1 MILPLRTAS
10 NPSQF
15 NKSTTLKYAIGT
27 AESISPS
34 RRYRNPHTSIPRRG
48 TSSCLYVK
56 VFSYALLILD
66 STSAPLSF
74 TTSSS
79 YSTKDGGLSSSSA
92 TDQQS
97 PRRNSAS
104 SPSNGD
110 DPLGNLLSSAT
121 TAANAFGSW
130 FTNTANAAKER
141 APEFI
146 EKTKTM
152 SKDMYSRT
160 KTLTL
165 EAYDKASDAAKKASD
180 AVEGFVEK
188 QINERG
194 RPSAETTEAAENM
207 PSDPNSPQREVP
219 LAE

>member
-1 MILPLRTAS
+1 MYVS
-10 NPSQF
+10 N
-15 NKSTTLKYAIGT
+15 
-27 AESISPS
+27 
-34 RRYRNPHTSIPRRG
+34 IPPR
-48 TSSCLYVK
+48 SK
-56 VFSYALLILD
+56 ALD
-66 STSAPLSF
+66 SSTAPLSF

-79 YSTKDGGLSSSSA
+79 YSNKETSAASSPNL
-92 TDQQS
+92 DQQS
-97 PRRNSAS
+97 PRRGSAS
-104 SPSNGD
+104 GGVNSD
-110 DPLGNLLSSAT
+110 DPLGNLLSSASS
-121 TAANAFGSW
+121 AANAFGSW
-130 FTNTANAAKER
+130 FANTANAAKER

-188 QINERG
+188 QLEKGGNSDT
-194 RPSAETTEAAENM
+194 PTTTENLPGGQSNE
-207 PSDPNSPQREVP
+207 QREIP